1 MDNLQSLLIKFKN
14 KFKDTECE
22 LNHFTLKLFNECN
35 INFSFDSN
43 NQNFHIIYNNNK
55 NNKSM
60 IIRLFHKTKIENIN
74 NSTLKSYL
82 DIQSL
87 ISIEFINGDKN
98 FIKKRK
104 YHKYLIDP
112 ENISLHN
119 NFNFNFWFDRLQNI
133 NNKLY
138 IYNNKIKFIENKI
151 HNKKL
156 KEYKKTTDMLFQYI
170 TDDMAETS
178 YKELSEKE
186 SFKLT
191 TLDYKTHSK
200 TAIFK
205 IYNIKRIN
213 ENTFEYKDNDYGFKK
228 VIGYNQLKN
237 LIKKQFYFKSKIVS
251 DFHSFYISNPSI
263 SYDGKKY
270 ILKIEEAISKFK
282 PYLNAENF

>member
-22 LNHFTLKLFNECN
+22 LNYFILKLFNECN

-43 NQNFHIIYNNNK
+43 NQKFHIIYNNNK

-60 IIRLFHKTKIENIN
+60 IIRLFYKTKIENIN